1 MTDGPATAVRVDQTR
16 LTELIQQLGRVGA
29 QPGGGIIRPVYSRA
43 WRDAQDMVATIMADA
58 GLEVRED
65 PVGNVFG
72 RLSGDVDVDVDEPVV
87 LTGSHIDT
95 VVRGGAYDGA
105 LGVLSAIVAVQACKA
120 AHGAPRRTVEV
131 VSLCEEEGSRF
142 HSNYFGTRSILG
154 LVAADEPEHLVDAD
168 GVTLADA
175 ARSVGLDP
183 VRFGEARREDFD
195 TFLELHIEQGRTL
208 VDSGIETG
216 IVDVITG
223 FVWIEV
229 VVEGRTDHAG
239 ATAMTNRRDALQAGA
254 RMVAAVERVA
264 LDEGHPAV
272 ATTGVMRVYPG
283 GANIVPGRVEF
294 TIDARHPQS
303 AVLDRMVA
311 AIREQ
316 CQAIAAERGVDITV
330 HSLKETP
337 PHSLDVGLRTTLQR
351 AAAACGASW
360 RELPSGA
367 GHDSQTMGTR
377 VAAAML
383 FVPSSDGRSHSPA
396 EYSTPEDCARGAS
409 VLATALH
416 AHAWAPLR
424 MEER

>member
-1 MTDGPATAVRVDQTR
+1 MTDGQTTAVRVDEAR
-16 LTELIQQLGRVGA
+16 LAGLIEQLGRVGA
-29 QPGGGIIRPVYSRA
+29 QPGGGIIRPLYSPA
-43 WRDAQDMVATIMADA
+43 WRDAQDMVSTIMADA

-65 PVGNVFG
+65 AVGNVFG
-72 RLSGDVDVDVDEPVV
+72 SLSGDVAGPVV

-95 VVRGGAYDGA
+95 VVHGGAYDGA
-105 LGVLSAIVAVQACKA
+105 LGVLSAIVAVQACA
-120 AHGAPRRTVEV
+120 AASGAPRRTVDV

-142 HSNYFGTRSILG
+142 NGNYFGTRSILG
-154 LVAADEPEHLVDAD
+154 MVAADEPMLLVDAD
-168 GVTLADA
+168 GVTLAEA

-183 VRFGEARREDFD
+183 ARFGEARREDFD

-208 VDSGIETG
+208 VDSDIEIG
-216 IVDVITG
+216 VVDVITG
-223 FVWIEV
+223 LVWVEV

-303 AVLDRMVA
+303 AVLDRMVT
-311 AIREQ
+311 AIRGQ
-316 CQAIAAERGVDITV
+316 CQAIADDRGVDVTV
-330 HSLKETP
+330 HLTKETP
-337 PHSLDVGLRTTLQR
+337 PHHLDVGLRSTLQQ
-351 AAAACGASW
+351 AADACGASW

-367 GHDSQTMGTR
+367 GHDSQTMGSR

-383 FVPSSDGRSHSPA
+383 FVPSMDGRSHSPA
-396 EYSTPEDCARGAS
+396 EYSSPQDCARGAS

-424 MEER
+424 TEAR